1 MYKLY
6 ISNIRQ
12 LVILRNIEIFM
23 LNLRLKEAGSKKGLI
38 EIEIQNNVQKPLML
52 FRDIILLDGFTS
64 NKFQVVDK
72 TTQNTLLYKGRSIK
86 YRPTK
91 IKLEEHDKL
100 ISKLDLKDVYDLE
113 KCHQYEIVFKTLA
126 VVDENAISLSG
137 ALNIEMEC

>member
-1 MYKLY
+1 
-6 ISNIRQ
+6 
-12 LVILRNIEIFM
+12 M

-91 IKLEEHDKL
+91 IKLEEHDKF